1 MRDERTTDKQMKGAR
16 ERRDEDKRKDVWRKG
31 LFGGTEV
38 EHYSQGV
45 GKAIEAE
52 RSMCVCKRVCV

>member
-1 MRDERTTDKQMKGAR
+1 MKGAR
-16 ERRDEDKRKDVWRKG
+16 GERRDEDKRKDVWRKG

-38 EHYSQGV
+38 EHNSQGV